1 MFELL
6 SAIRKNAVGL
16 AIFAV
21 VTAGA
26 IAVAQT
32 LTADRIAYNIKAAEA
47 RALNEILPASSYDN
61 DLLNDTMN
69 VDARFN
75 QQLLG
80 PLPDS
85 ALIYRA
91 RNNGEVSAV
100 ILPAVAHST

>member
-47 RALNEILPASSYDN
+47 RARTRKNGKTHSLPILYICWYFFS
-61 DLLNDTMN
+61 LL
-69 VDARFN
+69 
-75 QQLLG
+75 
-80 PLPDS
+80 
-85 ALIYRA
+85 
-91 RNNGEVSAV
+91 
-100 ILPAVAHST
+100 